1 MKKTFFQVL
10 SSYAMPLLTIAI
22 SSIFTS
28 CEKQLSLNQTVSVA
42 VKIVDADVVPMM
54 PFSPSQN
61 IHQCIYSYTQLVRE
75 LMTNS
80 ISIESVMLSDGT
92 TIHKGNGVVSMTYT
106 ASDLREVNSLFQSR
120 FEVLY
125 NLYGYQQENTTNC
138 WTLGCTYINT
148 GLPPFTNIIK
158 GGKLLL
164 INTSFFW
171 GVPGMGLGK
180 HIDYLVIK

>member
-1 MKKTFFQVL
+1 
-10 SSYAMPLLTIAI
+10 MPLLTIAI

-42 VKIVDADVVPMM
+42 VKIVDADVVLMV
-54 PFSPSQN
+54 PFSPSKN
-61 IHQCIYSYTQLVRE
+61 IHQCIYSYTQLINE
-75 LMTNS
+75 LITNE
-80 ISIESVMLSDGT
+80 IPVEGVILSDGT
-92 TIHKGNGVVSMTYT
+92 YIHSGEDVVKMTYT
-106 ASDLREVNSLFQSR
+106 ASDLKEANSLFRSGFQ
-120 FEVLY
+120 VLY

-158 GGKLLL
+158 GGKLLFK
-164 INTSFFW
+164 NTSFFW